1 MGKTCSRHGKYN
13 KHTTFNLLGKPE
25 RLTPLGRIK
34 CKWEENIKKDL
45 GFGLVCGERRAL
57 VNA

>member
-1 MGKTCSRHGKYN
+1 MHGKYN
-13 KHTTFNLLGKPE
+13 KHMTLNLLGKPE

-45 GFGLVCGERRAL
+45 WFGLVCGERRVL
-57 VNA
+57 VNAR